1 MVNLFIHYHL
11 KVFINISYI
20 QFMNLDRSIHTTLD
34 QETYNHLKKLQND
47 HDITLK
53 QAIKMIVDR
62 NKECDKKIG
71 EEDIPRS
78 CKSRCWIIY

>member
-1 MVNLFIHYHL
+1 
-11 KVFINISYI
+11 
-20 QFMNLDRSIHTTLD
+20 MNLDRSIHTTLD